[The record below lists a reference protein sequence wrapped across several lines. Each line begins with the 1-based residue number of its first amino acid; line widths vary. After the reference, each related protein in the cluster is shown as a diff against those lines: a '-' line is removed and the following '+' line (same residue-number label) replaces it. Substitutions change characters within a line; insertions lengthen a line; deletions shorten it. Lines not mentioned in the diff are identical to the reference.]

1 VGEWIL
7 TDDAFYQHRKLI
19 SDEPGHECFNLV
31 EIDEVVPPDGE
42 DLPPYFKISFAAID
56 LSDYPLGDKY
66 TERILNSY
74 SYGSFDELLEA
85 VGGDKLEAAGQLAEM
100 VFELECPE
108 YVQTTAR
115 TWEEAV
121 RRADEIMKEE
131 TS

>member
-1 VGEWIL
+1 MGEWIL

-19 SDEPGHECFNLV
+19 SDEPGRECFNLV
-31 EIDEVVPPDGE
+31 EIDEVVPPGVE

-66 TERILNSY
+66 TEQILNFY

-100 VFELECPE
+100 VFESEYPE

-121 RRADEIMKEE
+121 RRADEIMAE
-131 TS
+131 S